1 MTATADAPTTC
12 ATTRATASFTEI
24 FTQALRGEPTQVV
37 DLVGVP
43 LHPLPVASWTG
54 TADEQDLELLGLC
67 RGATIDVGCGP
78 GRLTLA
84 LQQLGHDAIGVDV
97 VDEAVRQTCRRGARA
112 VTADVFGPV
121 PGEGRWDSALLAD
134 GNIGIGGDPVAL
146 LRRVRQLLRPAGR
159 AVVELAPPGAPS
171 QQVWAALEGPSGRS
185 RPFRWAWL
193 SVDDVR
199 PAAAAAG
206 LHVRSVHPLGDRWA
220 VVLDARAPRS
230 RR

>member
-1 MTATADAPTTC
+1 MTATADAP
-12 ATTRATASFTEI
+12 TTRATASFTEI
-24 FTQALRGEPTQVV
+24 FTQALRGEPTHVV
-37 DLVGVP
+37 DPSGVP
-43 LHPLPVASWTG
+43 LHPLPVASWTAA
-54 TADEQDLELLGLC
+54 ADDRDLELLGLC

-84 LQQLGHDAIGVDV
+84 LQQLGHDVIGVDV

-112 VTADVFGPV
+112 LTADVFGPV

-134 GNIGIGGDPVAL
+134 GNIGIGGDPVTL

-159 AVVELAPPGAPS
+159 AVVELGGPGSAS
-171 QQVWAALEGPSGRS
+171 HQGWAALEGPSGRS

-193 SVDDVR
+193 SVDDVG
-199 PAAAAAG
+199 PVAAAAG
-206 LHVRSVHPLGDRWA
+206 LHVRSVHALGDRWA
-220 VVLDARAPRS
+220 VVLDVRPPRG